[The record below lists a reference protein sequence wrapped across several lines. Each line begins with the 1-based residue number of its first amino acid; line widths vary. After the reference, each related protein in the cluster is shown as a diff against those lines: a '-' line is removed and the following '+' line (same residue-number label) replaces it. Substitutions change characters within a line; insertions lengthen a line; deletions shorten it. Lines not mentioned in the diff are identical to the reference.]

1 MKNINTALVLGAT
14 GLVGKALVT
23 QLLSDSRY
31 CKVTC
36 LVRKPLKHCDYPD
49 PKGILEPIVIDLD
62 ALQDYQGYFNADHIY
77 VCLGTTIKHAKSRAA
92 FRKVDFEYVHI
103 AAQLAR
109 AQKAKSFVWISSVG
123 ANAKS
128 KSFYLRVK
136 GELENAI
143 LNLSGLQHPSAVRPS
158 LLLGERPETRFAERI
173 GIVFAKLISPLLF
186 GRWAKYKPVSARQVA
201 AHMITLQDF
210 STKESAK

>member
-1 MKNINTALVLGAT
+1 MKNRNTALVLGAT

-23 QLLSDSRY
+23 QLLVDSRY
-31 CKVTC
+31 GKVTC
-36 LVRKPLKHCDYPD
+36 LVRKPLKHSDYPD
-49 PKGILEPIVIDLD
+49 PRGILEPIVINFD

-77 VCLGTTIKHAKSRAA
+77 VCLGTTIKQAKSKAA

-109 AQKAKSFVWISSVG
+109 AQKAQSFVWISSVG

-143 LNLSGLQHPSAVRPS
+143 LNLSGLQQPSAVRPS
-158 LLLGERPETRFAERI
+158 LLLGERSETRFAERI

-210 STKESAK
+210 FPKGRAE